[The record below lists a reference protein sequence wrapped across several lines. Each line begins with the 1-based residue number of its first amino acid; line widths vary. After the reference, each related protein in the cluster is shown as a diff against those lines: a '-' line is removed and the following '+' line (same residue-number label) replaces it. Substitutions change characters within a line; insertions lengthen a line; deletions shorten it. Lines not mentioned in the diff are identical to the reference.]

1 MGVKSL
7 HTSKILQLVQHII
20 LSFHYL
26 CTIILRNRKTIQY
39 GYQSIEQICL
49 ARRNHPQGKE
59 QGWHHPEGDS
69 KQVVGL

>member
-7 HTSKILQLVQHII
+7 HTSKIIQLVQHIF
-20 LSFHYL
+20 LLFRYL
-26 CTIILRNRKTIQY
+26 CTKIIRNRKTIQY
-39 GYQSIEQICL
+39 GYQSVEQICL
-49 ARRNHPQGKE
+49 ARGNHPQGKE